1 MILLLVVIISV
12 DQCLSQKG
20 FPKQF
25 QTVFNKTDQASRSLL
40 IQGLQHLLY
49 DYNNLRARFDIL
61 SWRTNQT
68 ETYILE
74 YKPKGAEPDSVCQI
88 SIFIQINICFLARCN
103 RLHIV

>member
-1 MILLLVVIISV
+1 VIISV

-25 QTVFNKTDQASRSLL
+25 QTVFNTTDQASSSLL

-49 DYNNLRARFDIL
+49 DYDNLRARFDIL
-61 SWRTNQT
+61 SWRTNET

-74 YKPKGAEPDSVCQI
+74 YKPKGAESDSVCHKFRF
-88 SIFIQINICFLARCN
+88 SFKEMSVFLASCI
-103 RLHIV
+103 RLHNV